1 MIRDEF
7 ISVMKNST
15 SVLGWMENRDE
26 YQAQLD
32 AILISPDVTFQQLKT
47 RFQYRDDMFLVP
59 DKITYYNSLTQRT
72 STLEKEQWHLV
83 LSDKAEYPFL
93 YELKQLRGTLVLTEI
108 DL

>member
-1 MIRDEF
+1 
-7 ISVMKNST
+7 
-15 SVLGWMENRDE
+15 
-26 YQAQLD
+26 
-32 AILISPDVTFQQLKT
+32 
-47 RFQYRDDMFLVP
+47 MFLVP

>member
-15 SVLGWMENRDE
+15 SVLGWMENRGE

-32 AILISPDVTFQQLKT
+32 AILISPDVIFQQLKT

>member
-15 SVLGWMENRDE
+15 SVLGWMENRVE

-32 AILISPDVTFQQLKT
+32 AILISPDVIFQQLKT